1 MMSGIAGAETSLLE
15 VSPTASKKTYGK
27 KKKKSERKRL
37 DLFLPIR
44 WKNRVVMAVGVLH
57 SNKQTHLL
65 HSDSYVK
72 KLA

>member
-1 MMSGIAGAETSLLE
+1 MSGIAGAETSLLE

-27 KKKKSERKRL
+27 KKKSERKRL

-44 WKNRVVMAVGVLH
+44 WKNHVVMAVGVLH

-72 KLA
+72 ELA